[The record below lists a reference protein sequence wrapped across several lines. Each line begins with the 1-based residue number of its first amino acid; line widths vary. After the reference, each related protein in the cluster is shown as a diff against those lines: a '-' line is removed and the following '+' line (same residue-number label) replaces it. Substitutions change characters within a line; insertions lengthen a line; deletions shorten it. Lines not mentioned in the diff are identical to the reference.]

1 MSAVNSIERMVNAI
15 DRIKINNEA
24 FKFGFEG
31 KDADGLDMQSLYD
44 VCLSEEEKII
54 ARRNHHMGT
63 ESRKA

>member
-31 KDADGLDMQSLYD
+31 KDVDGLDMQALYD
-44 VCLSEEEKII
+44 VCLSDEEKTIV
-54 ARRNHHMGT
+54 RRWHHMGVN
-63 ESRKA
+63 SRKA